1 MSKFMGKGLGPN
13 DPETADGKQTKI
25 DFAFDLMC
33 PQAMLALARVLQEGR
48 ERGRTEAGWKSLPTA
63 DHLNHALMHIFAHQ
77 IGDRQEDHL
86 QHAFCRLMMA
96 WSVEN
101 TVTAEEG
108 SFADVKWV
116 YLCYPFKDNPV
127 RRTNEILHW
136 AANHFDPNIHFFI
149 PHSSMAYM
157 REEEQRSSI
166 MIRCLAAVAKCHA
179 LWIPES
185 DAGITDGMRME
196 IDEAHR
202 LNIPVLEK

>member
-13 DPETADGKQTKI
+13 DPETSDGKQTKI

-48 ERGRTEAGWKSLPTA
+48 ERGRTEAGWKSISTA

-101 TVTAEEG
+101 TLPHKEEAQ
-108 SFADVKWV
+108 FKYV
-116 YLCYPFKDNPV
+116 YLCYPYADRPV
-127 RRTNEILHW
+127 VRTTKIVRW
-136 AANHFDPNIHFFI
+136 AARHKEPHIQFLI
-149 PHSSMAYM
+149 PHAIMSYM
-157 REEEQRSSI
+157 REDQERDLILE
-166 MIRCLAAVAKCHA
+166 KCKDMVTKCDE
-179 LWIPES
+179 LWVVGLHFS
-185 DAGITDGMRME
+185 QGMNME
-196 IDEAHR
+196 IEEAR
-202 LNIPVLEK
+202 KKNIPVKWVEE